1 MAEMTILPSDLR
13 GAAEKFDQAGKD
25 LAGILKTLDET
36 TTDLKDKWEAASKQV
51 FYKQYGEI
59 RQYMEGMKILMG
71 HVSKEMQAMAER
83 FEKADQ

>member
-1 MAEMTILPSDLR
+1 MAEMTIQPNDLR

-25 LAGILKTLDET
+25 LDEILKTLDET
-36 TTDLKDKWEAASKQV
+36 TTDLKTKWEAASKQV

-59 RQYMEGMKILMG
+59 RQYMEGMKFLIT

-83 FEKADQ
+83 FDKADQ